1 MAYGICDFKMAAS
14 VSFGALNFGDKT
26 SSNSDSLQDASTALG
41 ELDKGRLL
49 EFMSIVLLV
58 FLDLLSA
65 SEHNINKSSPSFSV
79 LPSKTLLVNYIY
91 AMQLCRFR
99 SWLKADQNISFR

>member
-14 VSFGALNFGDKT
+14 VSFGSLNFGDKT

-49 EFMSIVLLV
+49 EFMSILFLV
-58 FLDLLSA
+58 FFDMFSA
-65 SEHNINKSSPSFSV
+65 SKHKINGSS
-79 LPSKTLLVNYIY
+79 
-91 AMQLCRFR
+91 
-99 SWLKADQNISFR
+99 

>member
-65 SEHNINKSSPSFSV
+65 SKHNINKSSPH
-79 LPSKTLLVNYIY
+79 
-91 AMQLCRFR
+91 
-99 SWLKADQNISFR
+99 NITVSYCFYCNTFIHLSAKRN